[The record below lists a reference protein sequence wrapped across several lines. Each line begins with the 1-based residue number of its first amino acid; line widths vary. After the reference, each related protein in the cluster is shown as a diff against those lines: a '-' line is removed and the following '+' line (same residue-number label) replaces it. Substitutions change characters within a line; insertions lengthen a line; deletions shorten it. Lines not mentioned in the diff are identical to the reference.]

1 MVITL
6 NKIKIKTCNSFVN
19 YIFVKLAIKTK
30 LPDFIIFKNVLQLS
44 LYVRFIVN
52 IFRNMISLRA
62 LCLRKM
68 MIF

>member
-6 NKIKIKTCNSFVN
+6 NKIKMCNTFVN
-19 YIFVKLAIKTK
+19 YIFVNLAIKTK
-30 LPDFIIFKNVLQLS
+30 LHDFIIFKNVLQLS

-52 IFRNMISLRA
+52 ISINIISLKV
-62 LCLRKM
+62 LYLPKM